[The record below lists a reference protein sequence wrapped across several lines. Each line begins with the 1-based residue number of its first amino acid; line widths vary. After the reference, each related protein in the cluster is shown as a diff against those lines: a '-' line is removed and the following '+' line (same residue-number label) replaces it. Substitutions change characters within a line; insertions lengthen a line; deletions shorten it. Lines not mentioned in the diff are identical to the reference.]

1 MPYDRVQRAF
11 AEIAAAIAERV
22 RHDRLE
28 VAMAGPEGRR
38 LRTGA
43 PDGAVRF
50 AETMIVPLFSGE
62 TLIGTLKVSRGPDPF
77 RKEDRES
84 IRYLSRL
91 VAAGV
96 VGMAETALTQTRL
109 GEADLLLRI
118 GRATATSADPREVAR
133 IAAEFIGHLL
143 PEPYGF
149 TIFVLSDRMLV
160 PLAYRVRDAILANQ
174 LEAMQFPFDKI
185 PEERRAAFDG
195 GRSIYAE
202 DAVQSLTAP
211 QARELASR
219 FGARALLA
227 TPIRAGGEIL
237 GIIESYHPVPGH
249 LFGDRSRR
257 VLEGIADQLAIS
269 LHNARL
275 ARENTRRLEE
285 LSALS
290 RRMWSVQ
297 EEERRRIA
305 RELHDEAG
313 QAMTALKLNLDLARK
328 ETDPERVR
336 PRVVDAAELASDVL
350 EELRRIARDLRPAS
364 LDDLGLVPALRGL
377 LDGFGQRT
385 LLEASFESE
394 GQVPNFD
401 ADSAA
406 ATYRFVQEALS
417 NVGRHA
423 RARWVRVRLES
434 DDRSLRVTVEDDGC
448 GFDAELATQQGS
460 LGLLGLRERA
470 RVLGGRVTLDSRRG
484 NGARVCL
491 ELPAPRPRAENAV
504 ARNDSGGRS
513 PGEDDRK
520 PPGES
525 ATAGQDRPGGS
536 AAPRGEER

>member
-11 AEIAAAIAERV
+11 HELAAAIAERV

-28 VAMAGPEGRR
+28 VVMAGPEGRR
-38 LRTGA
+38 LRMDA
-43 PDGAVRF
+43 PDAGAAF

-62 TLIGTLKVSRGPDPF
+62 NLVGTLKVSRGPDPF

-96 VGMAETALTQTRL
+96 VGMTETAVSQMRL

-133 IAAEFIGHLL
+133 VAAEFIGHLL
-143 PEPYGF
+143 PEPYAF
-149 TIFVLSDRMLV
+149 TIFIVADRHLS
-160 PLAYRVRDAILANQ
+160 PLAYRVR
-174 LEAMQFPFDKI
+174 EASLQKEVEALVFPYEKV
-185 PEERRAAFDG
+185 PAERRAAYDAG
-195 GRSIYAE
+195 QSIYTE
-202 DAVQSLTAP
+202 DTANSCLP
-211 QARELASR
+211 PEARELALR
-219 FGARALLA
+219 FKARALLA
-227 TPIRAGGEIL
+227 IPIRAGGEL
-237 GIIESYHPVPGH
+237 MGLIESYHPIPGH
-249 LFGDRSRR
+249 RFGDRAQR

-275 ARENTRRLEE
+275 RRENTRRLEE

-377 LDGFGQRT
+377 VDGFGQRT

-394 GQVPNFD
+394 GQVPNFEAD
-401 ADSAA
+401 AAA

-423 RARWVRVRLES
+423 RARWVRVRLEANEA
-434 DDRSLRVTVEDDGC
+434 SLRVSVEDDGV
-448 GFDAELATQQGS
+448 GFDTELATQQGS

-484 NGARVCL
+484 HGARVCL
-491 ELPAPRPRAENAV
+491 ELPAPGPRAESV
-504 ARNDSGGRS
+504 ATNDDAGGRT
-513 PGEDDRK
+513 PGEDERRSA
-520 PPGES
+520 GER
-525 ATAGQDRPGGS
+525 APTDDDRPERT
-536 AAPRGEER
+536 AVPRGEER